1 MPERGAQLVFL
12 AFFAES
18 EENMNPSTTEF
29 LQRLVM
35 LLDEAEAP
43 ERERQRKREE
53 VIQEAK
59 AALQEKLKRLLGDD
73 LWEQLSP
80 KILFSTTLGVPE
92 AAFHFLAQD
101 WVLYHFSRWQWS
113 LGYPKA
119 FENVADHQLRE
130 QLLLA
135 LARHERA
142 VKEQQQQDEAQ
153 QQAEAEKQA
162 RLDEQK
168 LEAQREAEEEKQEAL
183 RTHERILAELADE
196 VARKRKA
203 LVGWPAS
210 LAQATI
216 YRLSYTRGTVFLPE
230 IGQHMV
236 DRVTHYTTMA
246 APDAQGYVALQMPDG
261 SVEWLKLDPGIHDLQ
276 WHPCVITAE
285 TIPDDLCQIVT
296 AQIAGV
302 GWEWNRQTRS
312 YLLVR
317 SDFDDFDEDETS
329 QEVRPV
335 GIEPVAWLGQF
346 LQTLAN

>member
-1 MPERGAQLVFL
+1 
-12 AFFAES
+12 
-18 EENMNPSTTEF
+18 
-29 LQRLVM
+29 M

-43 ERERQRKREE
+43 EQERQRKREE
-53 VIQEAK
+53 KIQDAKEAFQ
-59 AALQEKLKRLLGDD
+59 AKLKRLLGDE
-73 LWEQLSP
+73 LWTQLSP
-80 KILFSTTLGVPE
+80 EIIYSTMLGVPE
-92 AAFHFLAQD
+92 ATFHFLAQD

-135 LARHERA
+135 LAQHERA
-142 VKEQQQQDEAQ
+142 VKEQQQKDEAQ
-153 QQAEAEKQA
+153 QQEEARQQA

-168 LEAQREAEEEKQEAL
+168 LEAQRKAEQEMQEAL
-183 RTHERILAELADE
+183 RTHERILAEIAEE

-210 LAQATI
+210 LPQAVI
-216 YRLSYTRGTVFLPE
+216 YRLSYTQGTIFLPA

-236 DRVTHYTTMA
+236 DRITCYTTMA
-246 APDAQGYVALQMPDG
+246 APDAHGYVELQMSDG
-261 SVEWLKLDPGIHDLQ
+261 SAEWLKLDSSVHDLQ

-285 TIPDDLCQIVT
+285 TIPDDLCQFVT
-296 AQIAGV
+296 VQIAGV
-302 GWEWNRQTRS
+302 SWEWNRQTRS
-312 YLLVR
+312 YLLVHGD
-317 SDFDDFDEDETS
+317 SDDFDEDEMP
-329 QEVRPV
+329 QEVYPV